1 MVVKLKKTLGDAFAL
16 RKKIDNELNTWI
28 NRLALASR
36 NTVHYKTKAIE
47 GDKKFQSIP
56 GSKKIYTR
64 NYTIEEC
71 REKIQKLI
79 AEDQKLALMISLTNQ
94 KAKAKLIDL
103 DGKEQELT
111 IPELLVLRNEIA
123 PKIERA
129 ARAIPTRASG
139 VEIVVDGKDKIEYR
153 IIKTNYVNKQTMGEK
168 GNVLTNKIIED
179 FNIEEVEDYGLKQR
193 EVFDYIDEIHAWMF
207 RIKEAI
213 NMANKTELEEL

>member
-1 MVVKLKKTLGDAFAL
+1 MKKTLGDAFAL

-36 NTVHYKTKAIE
+36 NAVHYKTKAIE

-79 AEDQKLALMISLTNQ
+79 AEDQKLALLISLTNQ
-94 KAKAKLIDL
+94 KAKAKVIGL
-103 DGKEQELT
+103 DGKEEELT

-139 VEIVVDGKDKIEYR
+139 VEIVEEGKDKIEYR
-153 IIKTNYVNKQTMGEK
+153 IIKANYVNKQIMGEK
-168 GNVLTNKIIED
+168 GNVLTNKVIED

-193 EVFDYIDEIHAWMF
+193 EVFDNIDEIHAWMF